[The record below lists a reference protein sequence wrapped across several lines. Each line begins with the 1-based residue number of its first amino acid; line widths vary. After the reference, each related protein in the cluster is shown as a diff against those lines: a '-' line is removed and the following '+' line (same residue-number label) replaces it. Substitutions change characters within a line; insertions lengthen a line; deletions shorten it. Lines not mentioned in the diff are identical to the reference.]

1 MAHDE
6 NFRDRA
12 NATLGL
18 LAVLVVV
25 AIPLLPAVLAWIKF
39 FSN

>member
-6 NFRDRA
+6 NFRDPS
-12 NATLGL
+12 NAALGL

-25 AIPLLPAVLAWIKF
+25 AIPLLPAVLAWIQF
-39 FSN
+39 FSS